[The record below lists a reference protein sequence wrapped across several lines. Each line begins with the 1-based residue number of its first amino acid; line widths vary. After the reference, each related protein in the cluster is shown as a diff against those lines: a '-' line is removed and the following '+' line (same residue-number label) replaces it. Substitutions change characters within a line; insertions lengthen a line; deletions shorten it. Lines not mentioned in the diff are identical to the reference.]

1 MGKEVLMEIV
11 KKIEGQNVEE
21 GIIFDMKEEPFPPLD
36 KEENSS
42 KKGLFLSLIGL
53 IIVAILG
60 YFGFKNFNTEKKQ
73 ATPISQAPLA
83 VISPKVLT
91 STKSETEIEPTKK
104 IIMEKTIEK
113 PIAIAKPTPITR
125 ELTKE
130 TVKKE
135 NIKVATYTEELA
147 KEIEDMK
154 PIKTLK
160 IVQETPKAVEVPKKI
175 VKTKK
180 VVKKIPK
187 KIKIHIEKRKPRIVT
202 IGKGDTLNKLS
213 QRFYGSASDFKRI
226 IRANKRIKSHKTALK
241 FGQKVLIPYKR
252 GEEKRRFIIVEKGYS
267 LAYISQKVYGT
278 KDKIQKIIRANYRIK
293 NVRSTLSIGQKV
305 YVPK

>member
-21 GIIFDMKEEPFPPLD
+21 GIIFDMEEEPFPPLD

-293 NVRSTLSIGQKV
+293 NGRSTLSIGQKA